1 MNLLT
6 KKETY
11 SLGLSEKETLRV
23 YNVGYWLKVYLEM
36 CAPGIMNYVNMQLS
50 PQIYRPFI
58 PWTLTSDQG
67 RVLGTYFMIWSE
79 SPACLPWQF
88 LEKAS
93 Y

>member
-36 CAPGIMNYVNMQLS
+36 CTVGIMNYVNMQLS
-50 PQIYRPFI
+50 SQILQAIHPLNTNF
-58 PWTLTSDQG
+58 
-67 RVLGTYFMIWSE
+67 WSG
-79 SPACLPWQF
+79 
-88 LEKAS
+88 
-93 Y
+93 